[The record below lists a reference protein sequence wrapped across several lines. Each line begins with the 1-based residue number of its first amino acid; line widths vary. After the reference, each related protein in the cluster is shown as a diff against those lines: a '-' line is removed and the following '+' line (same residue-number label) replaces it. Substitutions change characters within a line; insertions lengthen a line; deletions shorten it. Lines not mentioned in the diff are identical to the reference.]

1 MGEVQALL
9 NLQVGQRVKV
19 KGNVDEQGNFN
30 ALEVK
35 VKPGDV
41 DAVMEGRLQG
51 VDVESNTIRL
61 LGRDITLGPDTVI
74 RSADRRDLDLADLK
88 VGEIVK
94 LKGTYSPESG
104 FEVEK
109 VKVQEPKG
117 YYVEELQGYIT
128 AMDAESDVIEVVG
141 MTVKL
146 STRTEVE
153 GY

>member
-1 MGEVQALL
+1 MGDVQALL

-19 KGNVDEQGNFN
+19 KGHSDEQGHFN

-35 VKPGDV
+35 VKPGEV
-41 DAVMEGRLQG
+41 DAVMEGRLQA
-51 VDVESNTIRL
+51 VEPEQNRIRL
-61 LGRDITLGPDTVI
+61 LNRDITLSPTTIV
-74 RSADRRDLDLADLK
+74 RSADRQDLELSQLK

-94 LKGTYSPESG
+94 LKGTYSPETG
-104 FEVEK
+104 FVVEK

-128 AMDAESDVIEVVG
+128 SLDAEHDVLEVVG
-141 MTVKL
+141 MAVKL
-146 STRTEVE
+146 SARTEVE